1 MLSGKDAK
9 LDNVL
14 EESIVLTDFRMDHGS
29 RHRGTTI
36 NLNLFVHGVGSINS
50 MQFDMDITRITS
62 ERESYSIT
70 SKLPLLPVKR
80 IRNKKTAVMPF

>member
-1 MLSGKDAK
+1 MLGGKDAK
-9 LDNVL
+9 LDDVL

-29 RHRGTTI
+29 RHHGATI

-70 SKLPLLPVKR
+70 SKYPSLPVKR
-80 IRNKKTAVMPF
+80 IRNKKTAFMPF

>member
-50 MQFDMDITRITS
+50 MQFDMDIITR

-80 IRNKKTAVMPF
+80 IRNKKTAFMPF